1 MIQLTLDNLS
11 VALGGRTIIDR
22 ISAEFHGG
30 EMTAIIGRNGAGK
43 TTLIKAIANLTSHSG
58 AIRLT
63 ESDDMPLD
71 RSGSS
76 QLSPNDD
83 SRLNGSSGSQTI
95 PGGRTPLP
103 GKEIAYVPQL
113 ASLTSRLTVF
123 EMILLGL
130 SGSLRWHVTNEQLH
144 QVNHIIEEM
153 HLESIARQPFHTLSG
168 GQKQLVS
175 MAQSLISRP
184 KVLLLD
190 EPTSALDLRHQLIVM
205 DLAQKYTRDTGAVT
219 IFVVHDLMLASR
231 YGASLLLLHQGKI
244 RAFGSAEE
252 VLQPELLEQVYHVEI
267 SVERTKNGFLNA
279 IPVRP
284 LDV

>member
-1 MIQLTLDNLS
+1 MIQLTLDNLK
-11 VALGGRTIIDR
+11 VAFGNHTILDG

-30 EMTAIIGRNGAGK
+30 EMTAVIGRNGVGK
-43 TTLIKAIANLTSHSG
+43 TTLIKAIANLTKYSG
-58 AIRLT
+58 TVRLT
-63 ESDDMPLD
+63 
-71 RSGSS
+71 G
-76 QLSPNDD
+76 ND
-83 SRLNGSSGSQTI
+83 S
-95 PGGRTPLP
+95 TPLP

-113 ASLTSRLTVF
+113 ASLTTRLTVF

-130 SGSLRWHVTNEQLH
+130 SGSLRWHVTTEQLK
-144 QVNHIIEEM
+144 QVNNIIEEM
-153 HLESIARQPFHTLSG
+153 HLEAIARQPFHTLSG

-205 DLAQKYTRDTGAVT
+205 NLAQKYTQDTGAVT

-231 YGASLLLLHQGKI
+231 YGTNLLLLHQGRIKAFD
-244 RAFGSAEE
+244 RADQI
-252 VLQPELLEQVYHVEI
+252 LQPELLENVYNVEI

-284 LDV
+284 LEIKK